1 MQKKEFI
8 DQLDNRVE
16 INFPP
21 KRIISL
27 VPSQTELLFDLGL
40 DQEIVGI
47 TKFCIHPK
55 DKFKSTAKIGGTK
68 KLNIQKIRD
77 LKPDLIIGNKE
88 ENQKEDI
95 EILMKEFPVWMSDI
109 FDLKD
114 ALQMIKSV
122 GEIVNK
128 KDEANSTANEIENKF
143 KDLKHSTNIQTPR
156 NVLYFIWQNPN
167 MLAGQNTFINEMV
180 TFCGLKNIIQEHRYP
195 ALNKDELEKLTP
207 EVVLLSS
214 EPFPF
219 KQKHIEEYQEIW
231 PNSKV
236 MLIDGEMFSWYG
248 SRLLKSAEYFKSL
261 IKSLL

>member
-1 MQKKEFI
+1 MKKFN
-8 DQLDNRVE
+8 DQLNRE
-16 INFPP
+16 ITINFPP
-21 KRIISL
+21 RRIISI

-40 DQEIVGI
+40 TDEIVGI
-47 TKFCIHPK
+47 TKFCLHPK
-55 DKFKSTAKIGGTK
+55 DKFKLTTKIGGTK
-68 KLNIQKIRD
+68 KLDIEKIKS
-77 LKPDLIIGNKE
+77 LNPDLIIGNKE

-109 FDLKD
+109 FDLSD
-114 ALQMIKSV
+114 AIQMIKSV

-128 KDEANSTANEIENKF
+128 KEKANSIANQIENGF
-143 KDLKHSTNIQTPR
+143 DELKQSLNTSTPK

-167 MLAGQNTFINEMV
+167 MLAGQNTFITEML

-195 ALNKDELEKLTP
+195 TIDKDELEKLTP

-219 KQKHIEEYQEIW
+219 KQKHIEEYQKIW
-231 PNSKV
+231 PTAKV

-248 SRLLKSAEYFKSL
+248 TRLLKSVQYFKNL
-261 IKSLL
+261 IKSIQ